1 MSNFI
6 YLSKSDLK
14 VAQTCPTKLYY
25 KKQGYPTTSIYNNY
39 AKMLVDGGFIVHQMA
54 RLLYPDGRAIA
65 ANQDLDRDPQND
77 IEQCIART
85 KQELK
90 KENVILFE
98 PAIYAG
104 HKLARIDILIK
115 QGDRIELI
123 EVRSKA
129 FDSQENAELINS
141 RGINIFR
148 NKRDGRV
155 SSAWKS
161 CIADVSYQTYVLQE
175 MLERD
180 MGLNVEIHPYLLL
193 PDKAKTTAIEGLAF
207 DFQIREVKS
216 RNSFSKFNNIEVDF
230 SGNLKQLQDNHI
242 LTLVSIQDEVLEVM
256 SSVIETTEIFVESL
270 VNGGQKIEVP
280 ISKNCKNCEFRG
292 NDLDTRDGFR
302 ECWGELADVEPHILE
317 LYHMGRIGGHESP
330 VVNELIQKGEVSMY
344 DIPMEYFDDLTYS
357 FRQLVQLEHTS
368 KNTEWISEHL
378 PSILSKFQYPLHF
391 IDFETSYMTVPY
403 HAGMRPF
410 EQVAFQW
417 SCHTINQPG
426 EPPIHSDWLAE
437 DSTFPNFSFARAL
450 MEQIGD
456 SEADASDRGTI
467 LTWAPHENNV
477 LKDIYAQME
486 VYDRSDR
493 ELKTWLRN
501 TAKVDRNSKSR
512 LVDMNALTLKHYFH
526 PQMKGR
532 TSLKN
537 VLPAIW
543 TTNPYLHKLPWLTA
557 YLKEVNGNILNP
569 YEALP
574 EMEIL
579 GKPVVINEGTG
590 AMLAYQEILHGQ
602 DRDRPEVIAKWR
614 ELLRQYCCLDT
625 MAMVIVWTH
634 WCHLVSGGE

>member
-25 KKQGYPTTSIYNNY
+25 KKQGYPTNSTYNNY
-39 AKMLVDGGFIVHQMA
+39 DKMLVDGGFIVHQMA

-65 ANQDLDRDPQND
+65 ADQDLAQSPQQG
-77 IEQCIART
+77 IEQCIALT

-90 KENVILFE
+90 KENVTLFE
-98 PAIYAG
+98 PVIYAG

-129 FDSQENAELINS
+129 FDSQENAKLINS
-141 RGINIFR
+141 RGINLFR
-148 NKRDGRV
+148 SKKDGRV
-155 SSAWKS
+155 SSAWRS
-161 CIADVSYQTYVLQE
+161 CIADVSYQTYVLQQ
-175 MLERD
+175 MLETE
-180 MGLNVEIHPYLLL
+180 MGWHGEVHPYLLL
-193 PDKAKTTAIEGLAF
+193 PDKVKTTAIEGLAF

-230 SGNLKQLQDNHI
+230 SGNLAQLKDNHI
-242 LTLVSIQDEVLEVM
+242 LTLVGIKDEVLEVM
-256 SSVIETTEIFVESL
+256 PSVIETTEIFVENL
-270 VNGGQKIEVP
+270 VNGGQKIAVP
-280 ISKNCKNCEFRG
+280 ISKNCKNCEFRIDHISDK
-292 NDLDTRDGFR
+292 NGFR
-302 ECWGELADVEPHILE
+302 ECWGELADVEPHILD
-317 LYHMGRIGGHESP
+317 LYHMSRIGGNENP
-330 VVNELIQKGEVSMY
+330 VVNELIQQGKVSMY
-344 DIPMEYFDDLTYS
+344 DIPLEYFDDLTYS
-357 FRQLVQLEHTS
+357 FRQLVQLEYTS
-368 KNTEWISEHL
+368 KNAEWTSEHL

-391 IDFETSYMTVPY
+391 IDFETSRMTVPY
-403 HAGMRPF
+403 TGMYPY

-426 EPPIHSDWLAE
+426 ESPIHSDWLAE
-437 DSTFPNFSFARAL
+437 DNTFPNFSFARAL
-450 MEQIGD
+450 MEQIG
-456 SEADASDRGTI
+456 ERGTI
-467 LTWAPHENNV
+467 FTWAPHENNV
-477 LKDIYAQME
+477 LRDIHEQME
-486 VYDRSDR
+486 VYGHSDR
-493 ELKTWLRN
+493 ELKTWLLH
-501 TAKVDRNSKSR
+501 TAKIDRHSKSR
-512 LVDMNALTLKHYFH
+512 LVDMNALTLQHYFH
-526 PQMKGR
+526 PLMQGR

-543 TTNPYLHKLPWLTA
+543 TTNPYLHKLPWLSA
-557 YLKEVNGNILNP
+557 YLKEVDGKILNP

-579 GKPVVINEGTG
+579 GKSVVINEGTG

-602 DRDRPEVIAKWR
+602 DRDRPEVRAKWS

-634 WCHLVSGGE
+634 WCYLGSGGEYDLIT

>member
-25 KKQGYPTTSIYNNY
+25 RKQGYPTNNTYNNY
-39 AKMLVDGGFIVHQMA
+39 TKMLVDGGFIVHQMA
-54 RLLYPDGRAIA
+54 RLLYPDGIAIA
-65 ANQDLDRDPQND
+65 ADPDLDRDPENA
-77 IEQCIART
+77 IAQCIAQT

-104 HKLARIDILIK
+104 NKLTRIDILIK
-115 QGDRIELI
+115 QGDRFELI

-129 FDSQENAELINS
+129 FDSEENAEMINS

-155 SSAWKS
+155 SSAWRS
-161 CIADVSYQTYVLQE
+161 CIADVSYQTYVLEE
-175 MLERD
+175 MLGKE
-180 MGLNVEIHPYLLL
+180 MGLNVVVHPYLLL
-193 PDKAKTTAIEGLAF
+193 PDKSKTTAIEGLAF
-207 DFQIREVKS
+207 EFQIREVKS
-216 RNSFSKFNNIEVDF
+216 HNSFSKFNNVEVDF
-230 SGNLKQLQDNHI
+230 SGNLAQLQENHI
-242 LTLVSIQDEVLEVM
+242 LALVSIKDEVLEVM
-256 SSVIETTEIFVESL
+256 PSVIESTEIFVENL

-280 ISKNCKNCEFRG
+280 ISKNCKNCEFKS
-292 NDLDTRDGFR
+292 DEIVAKDGFR
-302 ECWGELADVEPHILE
+302 ECWGELADVEPHILD
-317 LYHMGRIGGHESP
+317 LYHMGRIGGHENS
-330 VVNELIQKGEVSMY
+330 VVNELIQQGKVSMY

-357 FRQLVQLEHTS
+357 FRQLVQLEHTN

-391 IDFETSYMTVPY
+391 IDFETSRMTVPY
-403 HAGMRPF
+403 HAGMRPY

-417 SCHTINQPG
+417 SCHTINQLG
-426 EPPIHSDWLAE
+426 DPPIHSDWIAT
-437 DSTFPNFSFARAL
+437 SNKFPNFSFARAL

-456 SEADASDRGTI
+456 RGTI

-477 LKDIYAQME
+477 LRDIYAQME
-486 VYDRSDR
+486 VYDRRDP
-493 ELKTWLRN
+493 ELKTWLLN
-501 TAKVDRNSKSR
+501 TAKIARNSKSR
-512 LVDMNALTLKHYFH
+512 LVDMNAMTLQHYFH
-526 PQMKGR
+526 PLMKGR

-543 TTNPYLHKLPWLTA
+543 VTNPYLHELPWLSG
-557 YLKEVNGNILNP
+557 YLKEVDGKILNP
-569 YEALP
+569 YAVLP

-602 DRDRPEVIAKWR
+602 DRDRREVIAKWQ

-634 WCHLVSGGE
+634 WCHLTAD

>member
-25 KKQGYPTTSIYNNY
+25 KKQGYPTVGTYNNY
-39 AKMLVDGGFIVHQMA
+39 TKMLVDGGFIVHKIA
-54 RLLYPDGRAIA
+54 RLLYPDGIAIA
-65 ANQDLDRDPQND
+65 AADEGSDQSPQNG
-77 IEQCIART
+77 IEQCIKLT

-98 PAIYAG
+98 PVIYAG

-123 EVRSKA
+123 EVKSKA

-148 NKRDGRV
+148 SKKDGRV
-155 SSAWKS
+155 SSAWRS
-161 CIADVSYQTYVLQE
+161 CIADVSFQTYVLQE
-175 MLERD
+175 MLETE
-180 MGLNVEIHPYLLL
+180 MGLHVEVHPYLLL
-193 PDKAKTTAIEGLAF
+193 PDKGKTTAIEGLAF

-230 SGNLKQLQDNHI
+230 SGNLAQLQDNHI
-242 LTLVSIQDEVLEVM
+242 LTLVDIKNEVLEVM
-256 SSVIETTEIFVESL
+256 PSVIETTEIFVESL

-280 ISKNCKNCEFRG
+280 ISKNCKNCEFRS
-292 NDLDTRDGFR
+292 NDLGAKNGFK
-302 ECWGELADVEPHILE
+302 ECWGELADVEPHILD
-317 LYHMGRIGGHESP
+317 LYHMGRIGGHENP
-330 VVNELIQKGEVSMY
+330 VVNELIQQGKVSMY
-344 DIPMEYFDDLTYS
+344 DVPMEHFDDLTYS
-357 FRQLVQLEHTS
+357 FRQLVQLEHTN
-368 KNTEWISEHL
+368 KNTEWISDHL
-378 PSILSKFQYPLHF
+378 PSILAKFQYPLHF
-391 IDFETSYMTVPY
+391 IDFETSRMTVPY

-426 EPPIHSDWLAE
+426 EPPIHSDWLALNN
-437 DSTFPNFSFARAL
+437 TFPNFSFARAL

-456 SEADASDRGTI
+456 RGTI
-467 LTWAPHENNV
+467 FTWAPHENNV
-477 LKDIYAQME
+477 LKDIYTQME

-493 ELKTWLRN
+493 ELKTWLLN
-501 TAKVDRNSKSR
+501 TAKINRHSKSR
-512 LVDMNALTLKHYFH
+512 LVDLNALTIQHYFH
-526 PQMKGR
+526 PLMKGR

-557 YLKEVNGNILNP
+557 YLKEVDGSILNP
-569 YEALP
+569 YEVLP

-602 DRDRPEVIAKWR
+602 DRDRPEVIAKWH

-634 WCHLVSGGE
+634 WCYLISGEG